1 MGSTIS
7 DKWSWSLVK
16 VTAVSKALISPRD
29 QIAHAQRY
37 TSGAIDVRKAL
48 IGCRRSPRMR
58 RVYFRVN
65 LSYRPRRSD
74 ISAIY
79 RIRCKLVK
87 ERPLLNLSYR
97 PHCSDTSA
105 IYRIRC
111 KLVKERPL
119 LNLSYRPHSSDTSA
133 IYRIRCKLVKERPL
147 LNTRMGL
154 SVLTML

>member
-1 MGSTIS
+1 MGSTSS
-7 DKWSWSLVK
+7 DKWSSSLVK
-16 VTAVSKALISPRD
+16 VTAVSRALIGPRD

-87 ERPLLNLSYR
+87 KRPLVNGTIFYPNMDVGAPRR
-97 PHCSDTSA
+97 PDVTREKRVLA
-105 IYRIRC
+105 IFLRRHIR
-111 KLVKERPL
+111 
-119 LNLSYRPHSSDTSA
+119 
-133 IYRIRCKLVKERPL
+133 RCPI
-147 LNTRMGL
+147 
-154 SVLTML
+154 